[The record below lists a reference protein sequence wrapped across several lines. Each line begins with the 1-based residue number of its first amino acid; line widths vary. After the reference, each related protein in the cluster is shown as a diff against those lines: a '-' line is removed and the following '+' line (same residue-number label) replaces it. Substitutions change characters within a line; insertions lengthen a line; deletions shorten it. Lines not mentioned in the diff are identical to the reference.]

1 MLELVNLTKYFPT
14 PMGRHYVFRDL
25 NFKFP
30 EDASI
35 GLMGRNGAGKST
47 LMRIIAGVEV
57 PNRGYVRTDRT
68 MSWRV
73 GLAGGFQ
80 GSLSSRDNVR
90 FVCRLFSASPEET
103 REKVRYVEEFAEIGK
118 FFDLPMKTLSSGMRS
133 RVTFGLSLAFEF
145 DYYLIDEGMAA
156 GDPIFRKK
164 AQEAFKAHVAK
175 GKLILVS
182 HNPKDIQNLCD
193 VVVILEDGRAT
204 LHNDV
209 KQGLELYQN
218 MQQQKTPS
226 AAKVEGP

>member
-1 MLELVNLTKYFPT
+1 MLELVNLTKYYPT

-30 EDASI
+30 EEASI

-57 PNRGYVRTDRT
+57 PNQGHVRTDKT
-68 MSWRV
+68 ISWRV

-90 FVCRLFSASPEET
+90 FVCRLFSATPEET
-103 REKVRYVEEFAEIGK
+103 REKVRFVEEFAEIGK
-118 FFDLPMKTLSSGMRS
+118 FFDLPMKTLSSGMRG

-164 AQEAFKAHVAK
+164 AQAAFEAHVSK

-193 VVVILEDGRAT
+193 VVVILEDGQAT
-204 LHNDV
+204 LYNDV
-209 KQGLELYQN
+209 KEGLELYQN
-218 MQQQKTPS
+218 MQQKRQQS
-226 AAKVEGP
+226 AKVEGT